1 MITNLQPLREPKQFF
16 QKRKKKEK
24 KHHKQ
29 EGFLFYANDDRQ
41 CLTDLSGI
49 LNKNTNSPVFFPEQF
64 NMMRVREIF
73 N

>member
-41 CLTDLSGI
+41 CLLTYQEDR
-49 LNKNTNSPVFFPEQF
+49 NTQ
-64 NMMRVREIF
+64 
-73 N
+73 